1 MAGEVTPR
9 LSAPFFSVIV
19 PVYNRAHS
27 LAPALRSVLD
37 QSCQDF
43 EIVVVDDGSKD
54 DPKAVIDALGDPRI
68 RYIRQDNRGGSA
80 ARNDAI
86 DHARG
91 TFIAPLDSDDVFLPH
106 HLEAMQRLMTGTTNT
121 VGYARMIVDRGDG
134 RTMLKPPRAIRAGE
148 HMATYLMC
156 DRGFVPTITVVVD
169 RETARRV
176 RYDESLPFAQD
187 MDFALRLYLGG
198 CAFKMAEAPGAIWQ
212 DEYNPNRTS
221 AGRKSARL
229 RDWLEAMRPRI
240 PAKAYYGA
248 QGWMIAKGVAQT
260 SKFAALKLFLDA
272 VTRGCY
278 RPKMAAVVF
287 LQIFFPDWLYR
298 RVADGVIALFRGAV
312 WSRAERGVAAAE

>member
-1 MAGEVTPR
+1 MAGEMT
-9 LSAPFFSVIV
+9 PFFSVIV
-19 PVYNRAHS
+19 PVYNRAAV
-27 LAPALRSVLD
+27 LEPALRSVLT
-37 QSCQDF
+37 QSCQDY

-54 DPKAVIDALGDPRI
+54 DPKAVIDAIADPRI

-80 ARNDAI
+80 ARNLAI
-86 DHARG
+86 DNARG
-91 TFIAPLDSDDVFLPH
+91 KFIAPLDSDDVFLPQ
-106 HLEAMQRLMTGTTNT
+106 HLETMKHLLEGTTNT

-134 RTMLKPPRAIRAGE
+134 RTMIKPPRAIRANE

-156 DRGFVPTITVVVD
+156 DRGFVPTITVVID

-187 MDFALRLYLGG
+187 MDFALRLYLDG
-198 CAFKMAEAPGAIWQ
+198 CAFKMSEEPGAIWR

-229 RDWLEAMRPRI
+229 MSWLEAMRPRI

-260 SKFAALKLFLDA
+260 SKLAALKLYANA
-272 VTRGCY
+272 VMRGCY

-298 RVADGVIALFRGAV
+298 RIADGLIALFKGAV

>member
-1 MAGEVTPR
+1 MAGEV
-9 LSAPFFSVIV
+9 SPFFSVIV
-19 PVYNRAHS
+19 PVYNRAPV
-27 LAPALRSVLD
+27 LEPALRSVLE

-54 DPKAVIDALGDPRI
+54 DPKAVVDAIADPRI

-80 ARNDAI
+80 ARNMAI
-86 DHARG
+86 DNSRG
-91 TFIAPLDSDDVFLPH
+91 RFIAPLDSDDVFLPA
-106 HLEAMQRLMTGTTNT
+106 HLETMKRLIAGTVNT

-134 RTMLKPPRAIRAGE
+134 RTMLKPPRAIAPGE

-169 RETARRV
+169 REMARRV

-187 MDFALRLYLGG
+187 MDFALRLYLDG
-198 CAFKMAEAPGAIWQ
+198 CAFKMSEEPGAIWR

-229 RDWLEAMRPRI
+229 MSWLEAMRPRI
-240 PAKAYYGA
+240 PAKAYHGA

-260 SKFAALKLFLDA
+260 SKLAALKLYLNA

-278 RPKMAAVVF
+278 RPKMAVVVF

-298 RVADGVIALFRGAV
+298 RVADGVIALFRGVV
-312 WSRAERGVAAAE
+312 WSRAERGVVAAE